1 MHPGKLAWNPKNGG
15 LVRIISFSLG
25 VGEPAG
31 LISQCVGIIRDQG
44 TNPCCPLFNVREVDP
59 NKMAWPR
66 EGRDVWR
73 ECITNRPYEFIK
85 GIFMGMGL
93 LPMKLLSCGSWRCQ
107 WFNGNSPLR
116 NAGMHMWAV
125 ILSPRLVGLY
135 IGDEIRPSSIGII
148 NWAIGSGSRNQA
160 PPSMDFFFMDFFVQ
174 VLPIVFFGVEIMKII

>member
-1 MHPGKLAWNPKNGG
+1 MEPKNGG

-93 LPMKLLSCGSWRCQ
+93 LPMKTAQLRKLKVPMIQWKFTIKKRRHAHVSSDPFTPVGWVIHRGWNPTQFYRDYKLSH
-107 WFNGNSPLR
+107 WFRIPEPSPTL
-116 NAGMHMWAV
+116 H
-125 ILSPRLVGLY
+125 GL
-135 IGDEIRPSSIGII
+135 
-148 NWAIGSGSRNQA
+148 
-160 PPSMDFFFMDFFVQ
+160 FFMDFFVASFA
-174 VLPIVFFGVEIMKII
+174 PCFFGVEIMKII